1 MTNKHK
7 LIILNNCLKQFL
19 LAAQQPKHGI
29 LKGEALERES
39 RGRSPLA
46 PPAREKEVVP
56 HMTQREQ
63 QILEWI
69 RENPL
74 ISQQEL
80 ADRAGITRSSVGVH
94 IANLMKKGHIKGRGY
109 LVDEESY
116 ICVVGAVNV
125 DISGTPDAAYVAGDS
140 NPGHVRITLG
150 GVGRNIAENLCRL
163 GRRVVMITALGDDAN
178 AQMVRQGCREAGID
192 LSQSLTVQDG
202 RTSTYLCLNDEQ
214 GEIVG
219 AVSDM
224 GIYEALTPAFLQTRL
239 DIINRAAL
247 VVADA
252 NLTEEALAF
261 LGENVTVPV
270 FADPVS
276 TPKCRRLNGI
286 LKITAGIKPNRPEA
300 ALMTGVDIRT
310 DDDLPAAANVF
321 HEMGVR
327 NVFISLGG
335 RGVYFDDGGDR
346 GILPIF
352 AGNII
357 NTNGCGDAFLAAA
370 ADGYLMGLS
379 VRDIARRGLAAS
391 SLCAQSE
398 SAVTPHMSTEAL
410 QGILD

>member
-1 MTNKHK
+1 
-7 LIILNNCLKQFL
+7 
-19 LAAQQPKHGI
+19 
-29 LKGEALERES
+29 
-39 RGRSPLA
+39 
-46 PPAREKEVVP
+46 
-56 HMTQREQ
+56 MTQREE

-80 ADRAGITRSSVGVH
+80 AEKAGITRSSVGVH
-94 IANLMKKGHIKGRGY
+94 IANLMKKGYIKGRGY
-109 LVDEESY
+109 LVEAERY
-116 ICVVGAVNV
+116 ICVIGAVNV
-125 DISGTPDAAYVAGDS
+125 DISGTPDTTYVPGDS

-163 GRRVVMITALGDDAN
+163 GHRVVMITAMGEDAN
-178 AQMVRQGCREAGID
+178 AQLVRQGCREIGLD
-192 LSQSLTVQDG
+192 LTHSLTVREG

-224 GIYEALTPAFLQTRL
+224 GIYEAITPEFLRTRL
-239 DIINRAAL
+239 DVINGAAL
-247 VVADA
+247 VVVDA
-252 NLTEEALAF
+252 NLSGEALAF

-276 TPKCRRLNGI
+276 TPKCRHLKGV
-286 LKITAGIKPNRPEA
+286 LKIAAGIKPNRPEA
-300 ALMTGVDIRT
+300 ALMTGVEIRT
-310 DDDLPAAANVF
+310 DDDLPAAAAVF
-321 HEMGVR
+321 HERGVK

-335 RGVYFDDGGDR
+335 RGVYFDDGAVR

-352 AGNII
+352 GGDII

-370 ADGYLMGLS
+370 ADGYLMALS

-391 SLCAQSE
+391 SLCARSE
-398 SAVTPHMSTEAL
+398 SAVSPHMTTEAMDS
-410 QGILD
+410 ILD

>member
-1 MTNKHK
+1 
-7 LIILNNCLKQFL
+7 
-19 LAAQQPKHGI
+19 
-29 LKGEALERES
+29 
-39 RGRSPLA
+39 
-46 PPAREKEVVP
+46 
-56 HMTQREQ
+56 MTQREE
-63 QILEWI
+63 QILQWI

-80 ADRAGITRSSVGVH
+80 AEKAGITRSSVGVH
-94 IANLMKKGHIKGRGY
+94 IANLMRKGYIKGRGY

-125 DISGTPDAAYVAGDS
+125 DISGTPASAYVPGDS
-140 NPGHVRITLG
+140 NPGHVRLTLG

-163 GRRVVMITALGDDAN
+163 GRRVVMITALGEDAN
-178 AQMVRQGCREAGID
+178 AQMVRQGCREIGID
-192 LSQSLTVQDG
+192 LSHSLTVREG

-214 GEIVG
+214 GEMVG

-224 GIYEALTPAFLQTRL
+224 GIYDAITPDFLRTRL
-239 DIINRAAL
+239 DVINRAAL

-276 TPKCRRLNGI
+276 TPKCRHLAGL
-286 LKITAGIKPNRPEA
+286 LKLAAGIKPNRPEA
-300 ALMTGVDIRT
+300 ALMTGVEIRT
-310 DDDLPAAANVF
+310 DDDLPAAAAAF
-321 HEMGVR
+321 REKGVQ

-335 RGVYFDDGGDR
+335 RGVYYDNGEER
-346 GILPIF
+346 GILPVF
-352 AGNII
+352 AGDIL

-379 VRDIARRGLAAS
+379 VGEIARRGLAAS
-391 SLCAQSE
+391 SLCARSE
-398 SAVTPHMSTEAL
+398 SAVSPHMSTEAIDH
-410 QGILD
+410 ILD